1 MQVQA
6 ATAKVPPGPAGPRW
20 KNVLDAARR
29 GVLEFLVAQVE
40 QYGGLVCLAEGRTYI
55 AAHPDYVGHV
65 LQDNHLNYVKGSRFR
80 SMIGPLIG
88 DGLIVVDGDDWRRQ
102 RRRTQPYF
110 LRKGHPGYVDTVTP
124 CVEALAERFAAL
136 ARSNQ
141 LVNLN
146 EEMDRLA
153 VAANLRMMC
162 GSRDDT
168 VVDAL
173 VKAFVE
179 TGHSLNPAAG
189 FSPVKLPG
197 YIPTP
202 KRIRFKRAIATVDR
216 IIYRL
221 IDERRRAAPPP
232 DDLLSGLVF
241 HREGE
246 TGGDKRLRDEIMTLM
261 HAGFET
267 VSDQI
272 VWNVLALS
280 QHAAARERARQ
291 ESAAVLGGRV
301 PRFEE
306 LRRLTYLHLV
316 LQEIMRLYPAAWGFF
331 RTAAGDDRLGDYLIP
346 AGSLVIVSPYITHR
360 MPSIWEHPDEFRPE
374 RFLPE
379 QAERRHRFAFFP
391 FGSGPRHC
399 IGGEVA
405 ELLIAMTVS
414 VLLQRFDFEL
424 QDAGRVRPV
433 PRISLKPEPALHVRV
448 RVRS

>member
-6 ATAKVPPGPAGPRW
+6 VTPEVPPGPAGPRW
-20 KNVLDAARR
+20 KNVLEARR
-29 GVLEFLVAQVE
+29 GVLQFLVGKVH

-55 AAHPDYVGHV
+55 AAHPDYVQHV
-65 LQDNHLNYVKGSRFR
+65 LQENHLNYVKGPRFR
-80 SMIGPLIG
+80 DMISPLIG

-102 RRRTQPYF
+102 RRRAQPFF
-110 LRKGHPGYVDTVTP
+110 LRKGHPAYVETVAP
-124 CVEALAERFAAL
+124 SVEALGERFTAL
-136 ARSNQ
+136 ARTNQ

-153 VAANLRMMC
+153 VAANVRMMC
-162 GSRDDT
+162 GSRDEALVDT
-168 VVDAL
+168 L

-179 TGHSLNPAAG
+179 TGHSLSPAAG
-189 FSPVKLPG
+189 FSPVKLPAF
-197 YIPTP
+197 IPTP
-202 KRIRFKRAIATVDR
+202 KRVRFRRAIAKVDE
-216 IIYRL
+216 IIYGL
-221 IDERRRAAPPP
+221 IAERRRATPPR

-241 HREGE
+241 DRDGE
-246 TGGDKRLRDEIMTLM
+246 PGGDKRLRDEIMTML

-272 VWNVLALS
+272 VWNVLALGK
-280 QHAAARERARQ
+280 HPEVRERARQ
-291 ESAAVLGGRV
+291 ESDGLLGGRL
-301 PRFEE
+301 PRFED

-331 RTAAGDDRLGDYLIP
+331 RTALADDHMGGYRIP

-360 MPSIWEHPDEFRPE
+360 LPEIWESPEEFRPE
-374 RFLPE
+374 RFRAE
-379 QAERRHRFAFFP
+379 EAERRHRFAFFP

-414 VLLQRFDFEL
+414 MLLQRFEL
-424 QDAGRVRPV
+424 ELEGSDQVRPV
-433 PRISLKPEPALHVRV
+433 PRISLKPEPALHARI
-448 RVRS
+448 RLRS

>member
-1 MQVQA
+1 LQVQA
-6 ATAKVPPGPAGPRW
+6 VTAKVPPGPAGPRW
-20 KNVLDAARR
+20 RNVLQAARR
-29 GVLEFLVAQVE
+29 GVLEFLVSQVE

-65 LQDNHLNYVKGSRFR
+65 LQDNHLNYIKGPRFR
-80 SMIGPLIG
+80 SIIGPLIG
-88 DGLIVVDGDDWRRQ
+88 DGLIAVDGDDWRRQ

-110 LRKGHPGYVDTVTP
+110 LRKGHAQYVATVTP
-124 CVEALAERFAAL
+124 CVEALAGRFAAL
-136 ARSNQ
+136 ARTGQ
-141 LVNLN
+141 VVNLN

-162 GSRDDT
+162 GSRDDGL
-168 VVDAL
+168 VDAL
-173 VKAFVE
+173 VTAFVE

-189 FSPVKLPG
+189 FSPVKLPD

-202 KRIRFKRAIATVDR
+202 KRIRFKRAIGTVDA
-216 IIYRL
+216 IIYSL
-221 IDERRRAAPPP
+221 IDERRRATPPP

-246 TGGDKRLRDEIMTLM
+246 TGGDKQLRDEIMTMM

-272 VWNVLALS
+272 VWNVLTLAR
-280 QHAAARERARQ
+280 HADARERARQ
-291 ESAAVLGGRV
+291 ESAAVLGGGI
-301 PRFEE
+301 PRFDE
-306 LRRLTYLHLV
+306 LRQLAYLHLV
-316 LQEIMRLYPAAWGFF
+316 LQEVMRLYPAAWGFF
-331 RTAAGDDRLGDYLIP
+331 RTAVRDDQLGDYLVP

-360 MPSIWEHPDEFRPE
+360 LPGVWENPDQFRPE
-374 RFLPE
+374 RFLPAE
-379 QAERRHRFAFFP
+379 AERRHRFAFFP

-424 QDAGRVRPV
+424 QDADRIRPV

-448 RVRS
+448 RTRS